1 MYKRIEKRKT
11 DPSVKER
18 FDFLNLMLDAPDG
31 LFDEYSLISQI
42 SDIYLASTQ
51 TSTVAIQQAFSYL
64 VKNKEGLKRVRDEV
78 DTFINSEF
86 EKDPSLKDLPR
97 LEVLDKVINS
107 ETCY

>member
-1 MYKRIEKRKT
+1 M
-11 DPSVKER
+11 
-18 FDFLNLMLDAPDG
+18 
-31 LFDEYSLISQI
+31 
-42 SDIYLASTQ
+42 
-51 TSTVAIQQAFSYL
+51 AIQQAFSYL

-78 DTFINSEF
+78 DAFINSEF